1 MYIERK
7 KPNSKRVQETK
18 QNLQEAFLDILMEK
32 PVEQITIREIT
43 ERAQLNRTSFYRYY
57 MDVYDLY
64 ETIVDAFLE
73 RLQKQLLMV
82 LPDLL
87 LGESFFR
94 QNFFTS
100 LLMENKII
108 FQRIMQDP
116 RMCNKIKARNQAYV
130 KNLLQLSEDDAEIDL
145 ILGYFFGGQISL
157 LSYWF
162 QNPEKMPEED
172 FFALMQGL
180 ISYGPLTQ
188 LKERIPSVIFEE
200 LEQKNIE
207 IKQKAVEETI
217 VDELVMK
224 K

>member
-94 QNFFTS
+94 QI
-100 LLMENKII
+100 LRL
-108 FQRIMQDP
+108 R
-116 RMCNKIKARNQAYV
+116 
-130 KNLLQLSEDDAEIDL
+130 LLQ
-145 ILGYFFGGQISL
+145 
-157 LSYWF
+157 
-162 QNPEKMPEED
+162 
-172 FFALMQGL
+172 
-180 ISYGPLTQ
+180 
-188 LKERIPSVIFEE
+188 R
-200 LEQKNIE
+200 
-207 IKQKAVEETI
+207 
-217 VDELVMK
+217 
-224 K
+224 

>member
-7 KPNSKRVQETK
+7 NPNSKRVQETK

-32 PVEQITIREIT
+32 TVEQITIREIT

-64 ETIVDAFLE
+64 ENIVDTFLE
-73 RLQKQLLMV
+73 RLQKQLSMV

-87 LGESFFR
+87 LGEFFFR
-94 QNFFTS
+94 QNVFTN
-100 LLMENKII
+100 LFLENKIL
-108 FQRIMQDP
+108 FQRIMQDS
-116 RMCNKIKARNQAYV
+116 RLCNKIKVRNQAYV

-145 ILGYFFGGQISL
+145 ILEYFFGGQISL

-162 QNPEKMPEED
+162 QNPEKMQEND
-172 FFALMQGL
+172 FFALMQAL

-217 VDELVMK
+217 VDELVVK
-224 K
+224 G